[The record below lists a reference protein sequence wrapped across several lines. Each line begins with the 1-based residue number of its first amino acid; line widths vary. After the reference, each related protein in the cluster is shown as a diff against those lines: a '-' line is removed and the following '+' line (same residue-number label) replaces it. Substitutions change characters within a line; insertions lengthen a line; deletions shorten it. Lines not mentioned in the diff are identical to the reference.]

1 MRNFSYARAAALGAV
16 LMASACL
23 GSVQAAGQASD
34 STHLWGFSIPESPA
48 FTFLNASP
56 AEVTRPTRPR
66 DLAFALAN
74 GLDSLGRVQQ
84 GLALDVVP
92 WPWLPGFTPRLDA
105 YQDRRR
111 WWIYAITNTGISL
124 GTIRSAGDSASTD
137 LALGLR
143 TILFDRSDPMANRS
157 FTDSLR
163 DRSAHCR
170 QAKRDTSFVGVH
182 DTLRLTF
189 LRNGLREEVRV
200 EVADTARILGVRARP
215 RASER
220 APCVHAAEEEWRKE
234 WLRENWNRPSLALA
248 AAFGTTLERSLLD
261 DMHFRGFSA
270 WGSGALPVGR
280 RAQAVGQLRFDQ
292 LRGDSGGGPNRT
304 VSGGLRGIYGSER
317 ANAYAEVLRGAIGD
331 EAPDAGARAT
341 RWSAGLEFRAAEDLW
356 LSTGFG
362 QRYTALRDDGDP
374 VFLIANLR
382 WNVATGPRIGR

>member
-1 MRNFSYARAAALGAV
+1 MNYFRSARIVALVLAATIIVCLVSAPAAA
-16 LMASACL
+16 
-23 GSVQAAGQASD
+23 QASD

-84 GLALDVVP
+84 GLAVDVVP
-92 WPWLPGFTPRLDA
+92 WPWIPGFTPRLSA

-111 WWIYAITNTGISL
+111 WWIYAVTNTGISL

-137 LALGLR
+137 VAVGIR

-157 FTDSLR
+157 FTDSLGN
-163 DRSAHCR
+163 RSAHCR
-170 QAKRDTSFVGVH
+170 EAKRDTSFVGVH

-189 LRNGLREEVRV
+189 LRGDARDEVRV

-215 RASER
+215 RAAER
-220 APCVHAAEEEWRKE
+220 APCIRAAEEEWRKE
-234 WLRENWNRPSLALA
+234 WLRENWNRPSLAVA
-248 AAFGTTLERSLLD
+248 FAFGSTLERSLLSD
-261 DMHFRGFSA
+261 IEFRGFSA
-270 WGSGALPVGR
+270 WASGALPVGR
-280 RAQAVGQLRFDQ
+280 RLQAIGQVRVDQ
-292 LRGDSGGGPNRT
+292 LRSSPDSISSRTLSGGI
-304 VSGGLRGIYGSER
+304 RGIYGSEK
-317 ANAYAEVLRGAIGD
+317 ANAYAEVLHGWSGD
-331 EAPDAGARAT
+331 DAPAADRRET
-341 RWSAGLEFRAAEDLW
+341 RWSAGIEFRAAEDLW

-362 QRYTALRDDGDP
+362 QRFAGVREDEDP